1 MHAQAGNKA
10 SGRVAM
16 KLAERAVTITRR
28 ISFGK
33 SRALT
38 EAALALP
45 PTAVR
50 TPVIGKA
57 VPGECSREPLPAPA
71 PGAAVLANPVDAET
85 RARAHRQST
94 VSSRRSDS
102 SAGMSDTDSGAAQS
116 SKSWRRLWQIFPD
129 TPCSPSIADFA
140 CTLDHAGVRWYGRL
154 FVTDQYLY
162 FGGTGLSLGHASYAS
177 GERSRPSTMSR
188 PSSAGS
194 VTSINSAVGYSR
206 PQTPLSQHYTQP
218 SSQTCRSTDSTMC
231 SVYKTDKPLLTVNS
245 LGGRHHNNPETITSP
260 TKVRA
265 SHRPWHRSAIRLPL
279 SDITRVSKELTM
291 GLWPNALT
299 VAVGCRHYIFTN
311 LIRRDKA
318 YQRIFDAWMSV
329 QLCSDDSETRSTYI
343 FIPNLNESSADMVT
357 SQVPARRNASLD
369 VNRGRPKLRRQ
380 RPRRATDV
388 KDPVML
394 ERIDSKMDMAV
405 RTVSFLEETEDIP
418 HAAPAGES
426 PKRSRQPKA
435 PEISNPRPPS
445 PLGILSPDASP
456 PVSER
461 RRLRVASDAT
471 VVGDV
476 SQPMRVPNI
485 DTSPTIPEDASS
497 STSDITPVDGPA
509 ESAEKLSTERLRELL
524 IQLFES
530 VPPRDEFSD
539 SVVGWFMNPRDSQPE
554 DLLVAPDPITSLYLS
569 WVLAHPEL
577 APWFISVFIFI
588 VDSHTFSVLGIS
600 LAAQLQWTLWT
611 VACIAWRMPSS
622 LSTQGDVCV
631 VRLDRVALAAF
642 FVSLVLY
649 PVAFVL
655 DAVWCKVSPQLAVS
669 LRLPAIAAAIA
680 TAIWIALRRWSASAS
695 ASNLS

>member
-1 MHAQAGNKA
+1 MTSPAGGSPATSRSKGHLRWLHRPKSKDAETPVTAMHAQAANKA

-57 VPGECSREPLPAPA
+57 APGECSREPLPAPA

-102 SAGMSDTDSGAAQS
+102 SAGMSDTDSGAGQS

-129 TPCSPSIADFA
+129 APCSPSIADFA

-162 FGGTGLSLGHASYAS
+162 FGGTWAV
-177 GERSRPSTMSR
+177 
-188 PSSAGS
+188 AGPRQLR
-194 VTSINSAVGYSR
+194 VWRAVAPIDHVAPIKR
-206 PQTPLSQHYTQP
+206 WQRDVHQ
-218 SSQTCRSTDSTMC
+218 
-231 SVYKTDKPLLTVNS
+231 
-245 LGGRHHNNPETITSP
+245 LGGGILAPPDAIEPALHPAVVSNISAWEDATINNPETITSP

-369 VNRGRPKLRRQ
+369 VNRGRPKLHRQ

-418 HAAPAGES
+418 HAAFAGES

-461 RRLRVASDAT
+461 RRRRVASDAT

-497 STSDITPVDGPA
+497 STSDITPVDEPA

-539 SVVGWFMNPRDSQPE
+539 SGCRLVHEPPRQP
-554 DLLVAPDPITSLYLS
+554 A
-569 WVLAHPEL
+569 
-577 APWFISVFIFI
+577 
-588 VDSHTFSVLGIS
+588 
-600 LAAQLQWTLWT
+600 
-611 VACIAWRMPSS
+611 
-622 LSTQGDVCV
+622 
-631 VRLDRVALAAF
+631 
-642 FVSLVLY
+642 
-649 PVAFVL
+649 
-655 DAVWCKVSPQLAVS
+655 
-669 LRLPAIAAAIA
+669 
-680 TAIWIALRRWSASAS
+680 
-695 ASNLS
+695 